1 MQKQQQISLNI
12 PLDFNQ
18 LIDIVRQLPPEE
30 KLVLSEVLLE
40 KQEVVIPEEH
50 KTIVRQRIKASEQDP
65 SRLLKW
71 DDVKQNLKL

>member
-18 LIDIVRQLPPEE
+18 LVNIVRQLPPKE
-30 KLVLSEVLLE
+30 KLKLSVILLE
-40 KQEVVIPEEH
+40 EQEILIPEEH
-50 KTIVRQRIKASEQDP
+50 KDIVRQRIKASEQDP

-71 DDVKQNLKL
+71 DDVKQKA